1 MVKITKKGK
10 KAWVT
15 FTISTDESDEMAIKG
30 EWSGWEAEP
39 MRRKKNGDF
48 YIMKILPLG
57 KSYRFGYENKKG
69 EWIADDTL
77 PKEASPFG
85 SENSILEL

>member
-15 FTISTDESDEMAIKG
+15 FTVDGDGSDTMNIKG
-30 EWSGWEAEP
+30 EWNEWSAEP
-39 MRRKKNGDF
+39 MKRKKNGDF
-48 YIMKILPLG
+48 YIMKILPTG
-57 KSYRFGYENKKG
+57 RAYRFGYENG
-69 EWIADDTL
+69 EGRWMTEEAL

>member
-15 FTISTDESDEMAIKG
+15 FTVHGDGMDTMAIKG
-30 EWSGWEAEP
+30 EWSSWKVEP
-39 MRRKKNGDF
+39 MKRKKNGDF
-48 YIMKILPLG
+48 YIMKILPVG
-57 KSYRFGYENKKG
+57 SVYRFGYENG
-69 EWIADDTL
+69 EGGWMADDTL